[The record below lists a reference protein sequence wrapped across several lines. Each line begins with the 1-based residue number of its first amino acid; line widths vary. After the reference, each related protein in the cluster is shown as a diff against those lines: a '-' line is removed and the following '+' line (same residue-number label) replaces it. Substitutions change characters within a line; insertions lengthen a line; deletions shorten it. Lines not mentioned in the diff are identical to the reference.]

1 MPKQPNSP
9 RRSQQRLVIRHLA
22 PIREADIRLTDLT
35 VLVGPQATGK
45 SIFLQTLKLVQDR
58 NQIHTVFARY
68 NVVFNGNADG
78 FFGGYYGK
86 GMRTAWHHDSS
97 LTWGKQALDLT
108 DFSRPTPSGN
118 KMEKVFFIP
127 AQRVMSLAGGVTQN
141 FGQFNYGD
149 PYALRYFSDVVHD
162 LVQNEFGAKG
172 DLFPQTNRLNAML
185 RKPIEEHLFA
195 GSRLGID
202 DSDFTKK
209 LVIKIPGHDTGLPYT
224 AWSAGQREFTPL
236 LLGIYRLCPSGG
248 LSRRASIE
256 TVIIEEPEMGLHPQA
271 IVTVL
276 LLILELLRRQYRVVV
291 STHSTTVLDL
301 VWTLREFQTLSATAD
316 DVRALFD
323 LDGGAAAKELAG
335 AALQKQYSAYFFG
348 RDGYARDI
356 SGLDPGAE
364 NPDEALWGGLAG
376 FSAKTGEILARVV
389 NRYQSQV
396 GD

>member
-9 RRSQQRLVIRHLA
+9 RRSQQRLVIRYLG

-248 LSRRASIE
+248 ISRQASIE